1 MKKAASLSFFLVC
14 GLAATLFGD
23 QITLKNGDRVS
34 GKIVTADD
42 KTVVIKT
49 DYAGDIKIDRASIT
63 NLVTDQVLNVTLK
76 DTGKVQGKVETTAD
90 GVQVKK
96 ADGTEV
102 TVKPEVVTSLRDDA
116 SQKAFDREE
125 ERLHHPRLNDF
136 WAGFVSLGIANSSGN
151 SITTTVSTA
160 ASATRI
166 AGKNKLSLNF
176 AQLYATQSTTLPHG
190 QTANKVSGGFR
201 IDRDISKKLFVYGNN
216 GYDYDKF
223 QDLDLRVVVGGG
235 FGYHAW
241 ASKKGYLDVFGGGNW
256 NREKYS
262 KVDNTN
268 IVRQIG
274 EVVVGQEMGY
284 QALSKLKLFEKLT
297 LFPNMSDTG
306 EYRMNFDATAS
317 VPVMKWL
324 ELNFGFSDRY
334 ISNPVFGN
342 KGNDTIFTT
351 GIRVSFDQNKR

>member
-1 MKKAASLSFFLVC
+1 MKKAASLSFLLVC

-34 GKIVTADD
+34 GKIVMADD
-42 KTVVIKT
+42 KTVLLKT
-49 DYAGDIKIDRASIT
+49 DYAGEIKIDRASIT
-63 NLVTDQVLNVTLK
+63 NMVTDQVLNVTLK
-76 DTGKVQGKVETTAD
+76 DAGKVQGKVETTAE
-90 GVQVKK
+90 GVQVQKT
-96 ADGTEV
+96 DGTAV
-102 TVKPEVVTSLRDDA
+102 TVKPEVVTNLRNDA
-116 SQKAFDREE
+116 SQKAYEREE

-190 QTANKVSGGFR
+190 QTANKVSGGLR
-201 IDRDISKKLFVYGNN
+201 IDRDLSKRLFVYGTN

-235 FGYHAW
+235 FGDHVW
-241 ASKKGYLDVFGGGNW
+241 IGKKGYLDVFGGGNW
-256 NREKYS
+256 NREKYN
-262 KVDNTN
+262 KDGVN
-268 IVRQIG
+268 ITRQIA

-284 QALSKLKLFEKLT
+284 QALSKLKLYEKLT
-297 LFPNMSDTG
+297 IFPNMSDG
-306 EYRMNFDATAS
+306 GQYRMNFDATAS

-324 ELNFGFSDRY
+324 ELNFGFSDRF

-351 GIRVSFDQNKR
+351 GVRVSFDQNKR

>member
-1 MKKAASLSFFLVC
+1 MKKAASLSLLLVC
-14 GLAATLFGD
+14 GLTATLFGD
-23 QITLKNGDRVS
+23 QITLKNGDRLS

-42 KTVVIKT
+42 KTVVLKT
-49 DYAGDIKIDRASIT
+49 DYAGEIKIDRASIT

-90 GVQVKK
+90 GVQVQK
-96 ADGTEV
+96 ADGTAM

-125 ERLHHPRLNDF
+125 ERLNHPRLNDF

-151 SITTTVSTA
+151 SITTTVSTT

-201 IDRDISKKLFVYGNN
+201 IDRDFSKKLFVYANN

-241 ASKKGYLDVFGGGNW
+241 ASKKGYLDLFGGGNW
-256 NREKYS
+256 NREKYT
-262 KVDNTN
+262 KVDNAN

-284 QALSKLKLFEKLT
+284 QALSRLKLYEKLT

-324 ELNFGFSDRY
+324 ELNFGFSDRF

>member
-1 MKKAASLSFFLVC
+1 MKKAASLSFLLAC
-14 GLAATLFGD
+14 GVAATLFGD

-42 KTVVIKT
+42 KTVVLKT
-49 DYAGDIKIDRASIT
+49 DYAGEIKIDRASIT

-76 DTGKVQGKVETTAD
+76 DTGKVQGKVETTAE
-90 GVQVKK
+90 GVQVQKT
-96 ADGTEV
+96 DGTAM
-102 TVKPEVVTSLRDDA
+102 TVKPEVVTNLRDDA
-116 SQKAFDREE
+116 SQKAFEREE
-125 ERLHHPRLNDF
+125 ERLHHPKLNDF

-201 IDRDISKKLFVYGNN
+201 IDRDVSKKLFVYGTN

-241 ASKKGYLDVFGGGNW
+241 VGKKGYLDVFGGGNW
-256 NREKYS
+256 NREKYN
-262 KVDNTN
+262 KEGEN
-268 IVRQIG
+268 ITRQIG

-284 QALSKLKLFEKLT
+284 QALSKLKLYEKLT

-324 ELNFGFSDRY
+324 ELNFGFSDRF

>member
-1 MKKAASLSFFLVC
+1 MKIFVTLTFLAC
-14 GLAATLFGD
+14 GLAAALFGD
-23 QITLKNGDRVS
+23 QITLKNGDHVT
-34 GKIVTADD
+34 GKIVSADD
-42 KTVVIKT
+42 KVLILKT
-49 DYAGDIKIDRASIT
+49 DYAGEIKIDRASIT
-63 NLVTDQVLNVTLK
+63 NIVTDQVLNVTIK
-76 DTGKVQGKVETTAD
+76 DAAPVQGKVETTAQ
-90 GVQVKK
+90 GVEVKK
-96 ADGTEV
+96 ADGTAV
-102 TVKPEVVTSLRDDA
+102 TVKPEVVTSLRDEA
-116 SQKAFDREE
+116 TQKAYEREE

-166 AGKNKLSLNF
+166 AGRNKLSLNF

-201 IDRDISKKLFVYGNN
+201 IDRDISKRLFVYGTN

-241 ASKKGYLDVFGGGNW
+241 ATKKGYLDVFGGGNW

-262 KVDNTN
+262 KENNTS
-268 IVRQIG
+268 ITRQIG
-274 EVVVGQEMGY
+274 EVVVGQELGY
-284 QALSKLKLFEKLT
+284 QLLSRLKLYERLT
-297 LFPNMSDTG
+297 IFPNMSDTG
-306 EYRMNFDATAS
+306 QYRMNFDSTAS
-317 VPVMKWL
+317 IPVMKWL
-324 ELNFGFSDRY
+324 ELNFGFNDRY

-342 KGNDTIFTT
+342 MGNDTIFTT
-351 GIRVSFDQNKR
+351 GIRVAFDQNKR